1 MSLIQIRLES
11 IKKSHVSMESTVAIL
26 MSFTCNDIYKFI
38 NQTYYNQ
45 VLWATSST
53 YQQKITIKQNGIT
66 FKFVNHQLWSPQK
79 ITIMIMVFS
88 TTLISIMTKIIVT
101 IIKVGDYNFRNN
113 LSPTMDT
120 SYISMMWYC
129 SEPVSSQFCP
139 RKRSHVSFHRNDLP
153 HYFHMCPM
161 QNAHVQGHCFHVF

>member
-1 MSLIQIRLES
+1 MHKPNVLQS
-11 IKKSHVSMESTVAIL
+11 
-26 MSFTCNDIYKFI
+26 SFVIHQFCLPTI
-38 NQTYYNQ
+38 
-45 VLWATSST
+45 
-53 YQQKITIKQNGIT
+53 QQKM
-66 FKFVNHQLWSPQK
+66 VLHYWSLWIISYGFHK
-79 ITIMIMVFS
+79 IFFIMLMVFS
-88 TTLISIMTKIIVT
+88 TTLISIVTKIIVT

-129 SEPVSSQFCP
+129 SESVSSQFCP